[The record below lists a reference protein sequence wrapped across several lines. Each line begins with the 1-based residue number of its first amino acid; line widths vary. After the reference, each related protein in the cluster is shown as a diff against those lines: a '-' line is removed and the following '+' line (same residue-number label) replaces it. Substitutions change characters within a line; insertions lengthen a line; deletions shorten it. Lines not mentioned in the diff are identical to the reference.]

1 MTWNYRLVKR
11 HTKNPQSLGG
21 NEYCT
26 YAIHEAYYDSKG
38 KVNGIT
44 ENPIDLSA
52 EHLNDL
58 MITWDMLSEAFAAPI
73 LDYDTIGDDS
83 EEGLGLPTEQELEDS
98 IPMEEVFEN
107 LGLDIEPFDSEAY
120 YREEAE
126 TNEKEELQH
135 TTEFIGRSPKQIR
148 SLIKTLRSQSPK

>member
-1 MTWNYRLVKR
+1 MTWNYRLVKK
-11 HTKNPQSLGG
+11 HTKNPERLGG
-21 NEYCT
+21 NEYYT

-58 MITWDMLSEAFAAPI
+58 MITWDMVFEAFAAPI

-83 EEGLGLPTEQELEDS
+83 DEGLGLPTEQELEDS
-98 IPMEEVFEN
+98 VPMEEVFKN
-107 LGLDIEPFDSEAY
+107 LDIEPFDSEAY
-120 YREEAE
+120 YREEVE
-126 TNEKEELQH
+126 INEKEELKH
-135 TTEFIGRSPKQIR
+135 TAEFIGRTPEHIR
-148 SLIKTLRSQSPK
+148 SLIKTLRSQSP